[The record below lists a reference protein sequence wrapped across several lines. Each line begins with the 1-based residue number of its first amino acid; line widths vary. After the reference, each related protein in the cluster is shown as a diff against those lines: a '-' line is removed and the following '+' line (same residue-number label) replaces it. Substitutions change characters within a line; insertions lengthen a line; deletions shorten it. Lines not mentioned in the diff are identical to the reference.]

1 MGQVDELDH
10 RKDDQCDQQ
19 EVDDALQE
27 GAVADS
33 TFRNIAG
40 SRRDHPLQV
49 FKIDAAD
56 DHADHRHDDIV
67 DQGID
72 NGRESRTDDNTD
84 SQINDV
90 AARNEYFELMKK
102 TLGLFLL
109 LFQFYIL
116 PCGRFLF
123 YFL

>member
-1 MGQVDELDH
+1 MLC
-10 RKDDQCDQQ
+10 R
-19 EVDDALQE
+19 E

-102 TLGLFLL
+102 TLGLFSFCFSNFISSLADVFFLL
-109 LFQFYIL
+109 L
-116 PCGRFLF
+116 
-123 YFL
+123 